1 MCRIVDTQDLPIIT
15 DKLRDVVIE
24 ALELAI
30 EQAATPARQKRFKAA
45 LLAYQAA
52 QIPAPF

>member
-1 MCRIVDTQDLPIIT
+1 MCRIVDTSNLPIET
-15 DKLRDVVIE
+15 DKLKEIVTE

-30 EQAATPARQKRFKAA
+30 EQAVTPARQKRFKAA

-52 QIPAPF
+52 QMPAPF

>member
-1 MCRIVDTQDLPIIT
+1 MCRIVDTSNLPIET
-15 DKLRDVVIE
+15 DKLKEIIIE

-30 EQAATPARQKRFKAA
+30 EQAATPARSKRFKAA

-52 QIPAPF
+52 QTDAPF